1 VNNMKRTEQAK
12 TASGINVVAGVWLI
26 LSPYILGFAAIS
38 AALANSVIT
47 GIIIGVLALI
57 RVYTPKTSA
66 SLSWINLILGVWLIA
81 APFILGITSMVAVW
95 NSVILGIIVAAMAI
109 WSATAVAEERHGHGH
124 A

>member
-38 AALANSVIT
+38 AALASSVIT

-66 SLSWINLILGVWLIA
+66 GLSWINLILGVWLIA
-81 APFILGITSMVAVW
+81 SPFILGIASMAAIW
-95 NSVILGIIVAAMAI
+95 NSVILGIIVAVMAI
-109 WSATAVAEERHGHGH
+109 WSATAVAEEKHGHGH